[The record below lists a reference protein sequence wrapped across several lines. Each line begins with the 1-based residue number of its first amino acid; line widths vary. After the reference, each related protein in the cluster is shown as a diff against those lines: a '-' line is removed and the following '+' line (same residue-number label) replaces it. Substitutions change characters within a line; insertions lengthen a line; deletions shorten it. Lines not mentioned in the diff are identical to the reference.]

1 MKWSAIPFETLYRSI
16 ESGEFDFDLFKE
28 VLPDLQNLNLNT
40 DKLKNNAS
48 RSQLEKGEI
57 ELSDG
62 STFKVNQ
69 EFIFEAISL
78 SDELNLDEIVACEL
92 ILSGDTTA
100 NNGKVQYFLRRQ
112 YILQIVSFIVN
123 CFHEDTELYQE
134 LIKNGALVSNIL
146 SAFKFI
152 HTQLSEIKQQ
162 INKAQILENYNAL
175 FQQNIKF
182 RRDFLLREYD
192 ILSQILYGLVDKGAI
207 MKNKDFILSLLHHV
221 SELIPMI
228 FL

>member
-78 SDELNLDEIVACEL
+78 SDELNFLIYSNGEIFKAA
-92 ILSGDTTA
+92 S
-100 NNGKVQYFLRRQ
+100 
-112 YILQIVSFIVN
+112 
-123 CFHEDTELYQE
+123 
-134 LIKNGALVSNIL
+134 
-146 SAFKFI
+146 SAFSTFSYSI
-152 HTQLSEIKQQ
+152 SS
-162 INKAQILENYNAL
+162 
-175 FQQNIKF
+175 
-182 RRDFLLREYD
+182 D
-192 ILSQILYGLVDKGAI
+192 S
-207 MKNKDFILSLLHHV
+207 LSLL
-221 SELIPMI
+221 SKL
-228 FL
+228 FTL